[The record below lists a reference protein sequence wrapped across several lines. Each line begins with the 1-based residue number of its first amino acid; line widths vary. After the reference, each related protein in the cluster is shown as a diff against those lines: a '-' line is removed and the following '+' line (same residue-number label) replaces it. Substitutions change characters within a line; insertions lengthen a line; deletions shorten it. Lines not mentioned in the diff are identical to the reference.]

1 MGNIIHLPGMPDPDA
16 DLPQGFDKAAP
27 RVHRILNV
35 SMSVQL
41 IYFIKTHNVVA
52 TAGFIPE
59 RDKFCCALVHK
70 ETHKVIVNTQPVFTD
85 KKKALAFGEQL
96 IHEARQTKLSIAGE
110 K

>member
-1 MGNIIHLPGMPDPDA
+1 MDKNIIHLPGMPDPDA
-16 DLPQGFDKAAP
+16 NLPKDFFNHADKDAP

-59 RDKFCCALVHK
+59 RDTFCAALVHK
-70 ETHKVIVNTQPVFTD
+70 ETHKVIVNTQPVFKD

-96 IHEARQTKLSIAGE
+96 IEEARKTKLS
-110 K
+110 